1 MSIVQNF
8 ENIKKELI
16 DNNINSKI
24 IAVSKTYELT
34 HIQPLIN
41 YGHFVYGENRVQE
54 AKAKWENIK
63 KLNKSIELHLIG
75 GLQTNKAKDA
85 VKLFDY
91 IHSVDR
97 ESLVEALK
105 IAEEKLN
112 FKRKYFLQ
120 VNTGDEKQ
128 KFGTSIKDLDKLY
141 DFAKDKIN
149 IVGLMCIPPID
160 QDHKKHFETLRE
172 LSVNLGI
179 KELSMGMSD
188 DYLDAGLLGAT
199 YVRIGSKIFGF
210 RD

>member
-24 IAVSKTYELT
+24 IAVSKTFELT

-141 DFAKDKIN
+141 DFAKDKLN

-179 KELSMGMSD
+179 KDLSMGMSD